1 LIGLIWIK
9 VDRRFLATIERRR
22 NLQRN
27 RSVASAT
34 PVHSG
39 TTEAAIEAH
48 PLIIAR
54 ESKHG
59 PAGPARP
66 GPTVAAASFAHPGNG
81 SPLPLLAAETACLAA
96 IASIICLAKGAR
108 IYEEGDQAHSIYIV
122 IKGEVKTFRALSS
135 GRCRVTAFLSAGDV
149 AGLGENGLYVST
161 AQALTPLIT
170 YRLPLNAL
178 DQMLRSDPALEHCFL
193 CKLWHDLRAAR
204 AHAIMLGRHDAQG
217 KLAMFLRERDAH
229 KPVASPLASR
239 IVLPMTRS
247 DVADYLPRL
256 ACSRARGVGDDAH
269 PLARRPRLAS
279 IPDTHHQ
286 TPPHRGQPVGCST
299 SSPEGLGGLAPGE
312 EGDGQIRSRTS
323 LWLWRQTRSP
333 SPGIWTSSG
342 VSRGSMPVG
351 GSAVCADRAKLRV
364 WKDRQCTREQSS
376 ASCGWTRPQ
385 NVRGHGNQTP
395 DAPTGDDGKGSA
407 GCIQ

>member
-1 LIGLIWIK
+1 M
-9 VDRRFLATIERRR
+9 
-22 NLQRN
+22 QRN

-81 SPLPLLAAETACLAA
+81 SPLPLLAAAETACLAA

-135 GRCRVTAFLSAGDV
+135 GRCRVTAFLSAGDL

-247 DVADYLPRL
+247 DVADYL
-256 ACSRARGVGDDAH
+256 
-269 PLARRPRLAS
+269 
-279 IPDTHHQ
+279 
-286 TPPHRGQPVGCST
+286 
-299 SSPEGLGGLAPGE
+299 GL
-312 EGDGQIRSRTS
+312 S
-323 LWLWRQTRSP
+323 LEA
-333 SPGIWTSSG
+333 
-342 VSRGSMPVG
+342 VSRSFHKLQQDGIIG
-351 GSAVCADRAKLRV
+351 LDDRHTVQIVDRTRFEKLAAA
-364 WKDRQCTREQSS
+364 T
-376 ASCGWTRPQ
+376 
-385 NVRGHGNQTP
+385 
-395 DAPTGDDGKGSA
+395 
-407 GCIQ
+407 